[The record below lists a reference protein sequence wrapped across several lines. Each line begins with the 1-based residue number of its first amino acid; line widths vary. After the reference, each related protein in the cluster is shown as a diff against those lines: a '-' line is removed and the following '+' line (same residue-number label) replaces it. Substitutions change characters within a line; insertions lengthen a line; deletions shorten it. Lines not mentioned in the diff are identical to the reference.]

1 MYRACS
7 VQRVVKNGVGCRRRA
22 YGLRRF
28 RALRFR
34 SSRSAPFASLSK
46 CETSSDNPPWYPRLV
61 VVGTTQWRE
70 CRGRNSSRSESPV
83 YVLNVTAVAGEE
95 VQAVYLTMHSA
106 PSAWLISTMRRLIA
120 WCHAR
125 RHRHTEVTLRLLH
138 LRPTQPASWRP
149 QRKASGMAACRWY
162 RAVRC

>member
-1 MYRACS
+1 MHITMLHLLSHAIH
-7 VQRVVKNGVGCRRRA
+7 VVSRSGPVRR
-22 YGLRRF
+22 RRF
-28 RALRFR
+28 RSLDPHR
-34 SSRSAPFASLSK
+34 SPASLGVK
-46 CETSSDNPPWYPRLV
+46 TAFHRHMDGPPWDHRLHELSWPQLN
-61 VVGTTQWRE
+61 GGNAEKRTA
-70 CRGRNSSRSESPV
+70 RSESPAGAECDGCGWRRSASC
-83 YVLNVTAVAGEE
+83 VLYCALGTICLARLA
-95 VQAVYLTMHSA
+95 
-106 PSAWLISTMRRLIA
+106 MRRLIA